1 MLFRSLLGG
10 LEVMRDGKPQGHLR
24 IYGSAVAD
32 AMPGDDRAGL
42 DPVAHWKVRNHAM
55 RASVTA
61 GADADHLGAAA
72 RPGPYRVLHTRA
84 PLLDDAHHP
93 QPGKTLAH
101 GAVVLSGGSVRWQ
114 RMRGAAAAMSTP
126 SRSTALPPLD
136 GSDPA
141 GLWRQIGRAHV

>member
-101 GAVVLSGGSVRWQ
+101 GAVVQVTEQRADGGV
-114 RMRGAAAAMSTP
+114 AYAHV
-126 SRSTALPPLD
+126 D
-136 GSDPA
+136 GQGWVD
-141 GLWRQIGRAHV
+141 LQIGRAHV